1 MQCFVKVCFILFGK
15 SLNNVCLLS
24 ARGEEVGLTGDVLA
38 NGNSLNLLQ
47 EHVEGGAANTDELL
61 ANGKLGTSSSH
72 LSCRLKQSTLSV
84 AEPTEIFEDL
94 TVKKDSEFCGEDTS
108 GIKRQIH
115 VKRNRHRS
123 PGNGH
128 LVSKE
133 RVVGADRP
141 VVEVESR
148 VSSATLE
155 NEGTVDMS
163 YQILPQQ
170 SSHALP
176 SKWTSLTSS
185 QEFEPG
191 NDHMGR
197 CGPVLEQ
204 HATDPGTRDQKTL
217 PSLKAVQSAEI
228 RVNSCL
234 DSVDR
239 EQDGISVASEGYQF
253 DRVDKSSTHVQ
264 KIGEQGKSDALIAR
278 RHVEDT
284 TIEVAP
290 INSTRIL
297 EEGMA
302 TSHLGNRPPRTEK
315 RERTVPFVSSMEKG
329 SDRYHKLKGGPESL
343 SKAHVYDFNNSS
355 TKTADEVNVSHP
367 HTSTDVLGATST
379 FKNVGAVK
387 KTVSSRGGVQSR
399 VASRVRSGQDEKRVG
414 VHQVK
419 IKSEE
424 GVAEDRAKPSATDAQ
439 LGGIQSNGAADSQE
453 ELRAEGQAGAVVG
466 GVPRTIGQLSCLTA
480 PSNCKYPG
488 VLPWEKDQDPEVQAR
503 AEKQKTHF
511 LAEDSKARDDFIL
524 EEAEHIKVAMFFF

>member
-1 MQCFVKVCFILFGK
+1 MFGS
-15 SLNNVCLLS
+15 SLNNVYLLS

-38 NGNSLNLLQ
+38 NGNSSNLLQ
-47 EHVEGGAANTDELL
+47 EHVEVGAANGDELL

-72 LSCRLKQSTLSV
+72 LSCRLKQSSPSV
-84 AEPTEIFEDL
+84 AEPTEILEDL
-94 TVKKDSEFCGEDTS
+94 TLKKDSESCGDDTT
-108 GIKRQIH
+108 GIKIHTH
-115 VKRNRHRS
+115 VKRSRHRS

-133 RVVGADRP
+133 KVVGVDRP

-217 PSLKAVQSAEI
+217 PSLKAVQSSEI
-228 RVNSCL
+228 RVNSCV

-239 EQDGISVASEGYQF
+239 EGDGISVASEGYQF
-253 DRVDKSSTHVQ
+253 DWVDKSSTRVQ
-264 KIGEQGKSDALIAR
+264 KIGEQGKNDALIAR

-297 EEGMA
+297 EEEMA
-302 TSHLGNRPPRTEK
+302 SSHLGNRPPRTEK

-329 SDRYHKLKGGPESL
+329 SDRYHKLKGGPEIL
-343 SKAHVYDFNNSS
+343 SKAHVYDFNNSG
-355 TKTADEVNVSHP
+355 TKTDEINVSHP
-367 HTSTDVLGATST
+367 HTSTDVLGATPT
-379 FKNVGAVK
+379 FKSVGAVK
-387 KTVSSRGGVQSR
+387 KTVSSRAGVQSR

-466 GVPRTIGQLSCLTA
+466 GVPRTLGQLSCLTA

-488 VLPWEKDQDPEVQAR
+488 VLPWEKDQDSEVQAR

-524 EEAEHIKVAMFFF
+524 EEAEHIKVAKFFF